1 MTTPA
6 LILNSALM
14 LFAASCAFVIGFAQA
29 GTYPDAAQ
37 NGVLIGIMSATAQG
51 AGSMFAAMSLG
62 FLALAEDA
70 CRNSHALM
78 GEACQLRA
86 AVR

>member
-1 MTTPA
+1 MGCRTMGA
-6 LILNSALM
+6 SASFSGWANI
-14 LFAASCAFVIGFAQA
+14 FAA
-29 GTYPDAAQ
+29 
-37 NGVLIGIMSATAQG
+37 
-51 AGSMFAAMSLG
+51 MFAAMSLG
-62 FLALAEDA
+62 FLAPAEDA

>member
-29 GTYPDAAQ
+29 GTYADAAQ
-37 NGVLIGIMSATAQG
+37 NGVLIGIMSATA
-51 AGSMFAAMSLG
+51 
-62 FLALAEDA
+62 
-70 CRNSHALM
+70 
-78 GEACQLRA
+78 
-86 AVR
+86 